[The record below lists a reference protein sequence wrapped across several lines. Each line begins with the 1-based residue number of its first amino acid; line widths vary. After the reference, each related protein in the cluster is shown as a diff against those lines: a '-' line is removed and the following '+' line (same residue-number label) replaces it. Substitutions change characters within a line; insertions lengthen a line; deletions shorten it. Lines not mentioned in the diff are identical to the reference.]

1 MMETYRGYG
10 KVQWARR
17 PKLPKGGGKA
27 GAPKD
32 SFEGRTAVKL
42 KFQLIRGQS

>member
-1 MMETYRGYG
+1 MAKCNGLGDLNCQRVG
-10 KVQWARR
+10 V
-17 PKLPKGGGKA
+17 GGDA